1 MAKYINPFCDVGFKR
16 IFGQEYSKPLLIS
29 FLNNLLKGEKVITDL
44 TFLDKEQ
51 PGEYEEDRSLIYDIY
66 CDTAEGEKIIVEMQ
80 RRTQPNFKK
89 RSIYYVSQ
97 AISRQG
103 EKGTTWK
110 YNIKAVYLVA
120 LLGFRLEDVGDE
132 FRTDVALMNMK
143 TQKLFSTDVRM
154 IYLQLPLFTKTVE
167 ECETDFDKW
176 IYALKNM
183 EDLITKL
190 PWAGQDSVFA
200 HLAKIADI
208 SSLTKEDRMR
218 YDTSIRRYRDYIN
231 VMEGAVEEGL
241 EKGRAEGRAEGLEKG
256 RAEGME
262 KGLKKGRA
270 EGRLEGISFIVH
282 NMRSRGFSVADIAN
296 ATGLS
301 EEEVSGS

>member
-1 MAKYINPFCDVGFKR
+1 
-16 IFGQEYSKPLLIS
+16 
-29 FLNNLLKGEKVITDL
+29 
-44 TFLDKEQ
+44 
-51 PGEYEEDRSLIYDIY
+51 
-66 CDTAEGEKIIVEMQ
+66 
-80 RRTQPNFKK
+80 
-89 RSIYYVSQ
+89 
-97 AISRQG
+97 
-103 EKGTTWK
+103 
-110 YNIKAVYLVA
+110 
-120 LLGFRLEDVGDE
+120 
-132 FRTDVALMNMK
+132 
-143 TQKLFSTDVRM
+143 
-154 IYLQLPLFTKTVE
+154 
-167 ECETDFDKW
+167 
-176 IYALKNM
+176 M

-231 VMEGAVEEGL
+231 VMEGAVEEGM
-241 EKGRAEGRAEGLEKG
+241 EKG

-270 EGRLEGISFIVH
+270 EGISFIVH

-301 EEEVSGS
+301 EEEVAES

>member
-143 TQKLFSTDVRM
+143 TRKLFSTDVRM

-190 PWAGQDSVFA
+190 PWAGQDGVFA

-241 EKGRAEGRAEGLEKG
+241 EKGRAEGMEKGLKKG

-262 KGLKKGRA
+262 KGRA

-301 EEEVSGS
+301 EEEVAES

>member
-1 MAKYINPFCDVGFKR
+1 MPSA
-16 IFGQEYSKPLLIS
+16 
-29 FLNNLLKGEKVITDL
+29 
-44 TFLDKEQ
+44 
-51 PGEYEEDRSLIYDIY
+51 
-66 CDTAEGEKIIVEMQ
+66 AEGEKIIVEMQ

-143 TQKLFSTDVRM
+143 TRKLFSTDIRM

-190 PWAGQDSVFA
+190 PWAGQDGVFA

-241 EKGRAEGRAEGLEKG
+241 EKGRAEG
-256 RAEGME
+256 ME

-270 EGRLEGISFIVH
+270 EGISFIVH

-301 EEEVSGS
+301 EEEVAES

>member
-143 TQKLFSTDVRM
+143 TRKLFSTDVRM

-176 IYALKNM
+176 IYALK
-183 EDLITKL
+183 EWSKD
-190 PWAGQDSVFA
+190 
-200 HLAKIADI
+200 
-208 SSLTKEDRMR
+208 
-218 YDTSIRRYRDYIN
+218 
-231 VMEGAVEEGL
+231 
-241 EKGRAEGRAEGLEKG
+241 
-256 RAEGME
+256 
-262 KGLKKGRA
+262 
-270 EGRLEGISFIVH
+270 
-282 NMRSRGFSVADIAN
+282 
-296 ATGLS
+296 
-301 EEEVSGS
+301 